1 MANFDNDVGLSPD
14 YGLEIEHSPKINTIT
29 FGDGFEQRLTEG
41 LNQNARRLSLTFSNI
56 TESQS
61 LTLINFLNDRATNAD
76 SFVYTPSNGVAG
88 NFVIDSKYKKT
99 INYANLA
106 TVKVVF
112 REVFEP

>member
-61 LTLINFLNDRATNAD
+61 DTLINFLNDRATNAE
-76 SFVYTPSNGVAG
+76 SFDYTLPSEASARKFVCT
-88 NFVIDSKYKKT
+88 NFPRT
-99 INYANLA
+99 IPYLNRVRL
-106 TVKVVF
+106 TCVF